1 MATPTGQISFGD
13 LNTEIMQAG
22 STTQRNMNDAGVR
35 LGYGSTAQLS
45 ISQLKKAWAATVTE
59 GTSSDKYGSYYGFQ
73 TSPNPN
79 PACGSI
85 DDSTITSGGSYLF
98 QTSYGTFGGSTVTQW
113 DGLEA
118 GFRATA
124 ITRWAIGGT
133 NITGF
138 SAVDDDGSPGSSDY
152 LASSASAYGLD
163 GSGTV
168 TIGLKWN

>member
-73 TSPNPN
+73 TSPSVN

-85 DDSTITSGGSYLF
+85 DDSSITASSTCF
-98 QTSYGTFGGSTVTQW
+98 QTSYGTFGGSAVTQW
-113 DGLEA
+113 S
-118 GFRATA
+118 GFESGYRATA
-124 ITRWAIGGT
+124 IARWAIGGT

-138 SAVDDDGSPGSSDY
+138 TTVDATDPSTYDY
-152 LASSASAYGLD
+152 LASSASQYGLD